1 MYCRSRQHFQKL
13 CALLKKWSA
22 ELCKWNYITAVL
34 SLHIYFSRWT
44 ISDNVCNLS
53 VLKLCN
59 AYSRKLKRTTPE
71 FLTISKAT
79 VSVSEG
85 SLISVEFTVMSN
97 TLFAPAH
104 PPNTWDNSMKSSVS
118 ERLYRAKETVKRLSQ
133 AFSGTRVCTGR
144 PKSYPPTQRKD
155 SDPHGNWLETR
166 WSTLV
171 IVWATTPVQ
180 EKECTDSRR
189 EVHWIWRILQRNLN
203 ENKNDTGRCRERR
216 LSNII

>member
-1 MYCRSRQHFQKL
+1 MKRQTVQV
-13 CALLKKWSA
+13 
-22 ELCKWNYITAVL
+22 ELHITAVL
-34 SLHIYFSRWT
+34 SLHIYFSSWT
-44 ISDNVCNLS
+44 ICDNACNLS

-59 AYSRKLKRTTPE
+59 AYSRKLKWATPE
-71 FLTISKAT
+71 FRTILKAT
-79 VSVSEG
+79 VQASEG
-85 SLISVEFTVMSN
+85 SLISVEFTFMWN
-97 TLFAPAH
+97 TLFPTAH
-104 PPNTWDNSMKSSVS
+104 PPKTCDNSMESSVS
-118 ERLYRAKETVKRLSQ
+118 EQLYRAKETAKRLSQ
-133 AFSGTRVCTGR
+133 PSSVTRVCTGR

-155 SDPHGNWLETR
+155 RDPHGNWLETR